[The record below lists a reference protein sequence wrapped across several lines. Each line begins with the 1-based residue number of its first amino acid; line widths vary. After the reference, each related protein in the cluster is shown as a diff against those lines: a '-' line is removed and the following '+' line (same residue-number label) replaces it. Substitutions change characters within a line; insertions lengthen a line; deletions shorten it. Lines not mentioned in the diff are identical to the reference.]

1 MAMNKI
7 GHHASRIVTQESS
20 SDKPRS
26 KSAKRP
32 LKKPPR
38 MKVKNLARQQANEV
52 LSHIQSREQG
62 NNLYKSKTLI

>member
-1 MAMNKI
+1 MSKI
-7 GHHASRIVTQESS
+7 GHHASRIVTTQESS

-38 MKVKNLARQQANEV
+38 MKVKNLAR
-52 LSHIQSREQG
+52 
-62 NNLYKSKTLI
+62 